1 MAASCDMPV
10 KPVRKQVILQGK
22 YKRITTMGTK
32 RMRRSV
38 ILVAR
43 VIMDAVL
50 PLRFSADSITKP
62 LQRKEKN
69 TEQSRLA

>member
-1 MAASCDMPV
+1 MNARAA
-10 KPVRKQVILQGK
+10 RKQVILQGK
-22 YKRITTMGTK
+22 YKRITTMGTR

-69 TEQSRLA
+69 TEQSRRA